1 VEKEPLQSVQAVP
14 LTVIARMLYTWLL
27 VAALAV
33 GGAFADVEHDDS
45 DCCSLEDKKEVAHMW
60 HQVWHSSH
68 TDRKVK
74 IMTAVFDELA
84 EKHPQAREL
93 LKQLH
98 IESEDSPEFRAY
110 LIRITQ
116 GFDTIINLLEE
127 PLVLEE
133 QVHFLADKF
142 GAKVGIKKSYFEAV
156 ADAFEHVLPQVSS
169 CFNIGAWNR
178 CLRRLAHAVTT
189 KVKE

>member
-1 VEKEPLQSVQAVP
+1 
-14 LTVIARMLYTWLL
+14 MLYTWLL

-33 GGAFADVEHDDS
+33 VGAYGSAADD
-45 DCCSLEDKKEVAHMW
+45 DCCSVEDKKEVAHMW
-60 HQVWHSSH
+60 HQIWHSSH
-68 TDRKVK
+68 TDRKVQ
-74 IMTAVFDELA
+74 IMTAVFHSLA
-84 EKHPQAREL
+84 EKYPQAREM

-133 QVHFLADKF
+133 HIHYLADKY
-142 GAKVGIKKSYFEAV
+142 GARPGLKKSYFQAV
-156 ADAFEHVLPQVSS
+156 ADAFEDVLPEVSS
-169 CFNIGAWNR
+169 CFNVGAWNR
-178 CLRRLAHAVTT
+178 CLRRLAHAVSA

>member
-1 VEKEPLQSVQAVP
+1 
-14 LTVIARMLYTWLL
+14 VIARMLYKWFI
-27 VAALAV
+27 VALAL
-33 GGAFADVEHDDS
+33 GLAYASDEDD

-68 TDRKVK
+68 TDRKVA
-74 IMTAVFDELA
+74 IMTAVFHELA
-84 EKHPQAREL
+84 EKHPNARGF

-110 LIRITQ
+110 LIRVTQ
-116 GFDTIINLLEE
+116 GFDIIINLLEE

-133 QVHFLADKF
+133 QIHYLADKY
-142 GAKVGIKKSYFEAV
+142 GAKVGLKKSYFEAV
-156 ADAFEHVLPQVSS
+156 ADAFEHVLPQVST

-178 CLRRLAHAVTT
+178 CLRRLAHAVSA
-189 KVKE
+189 KVADD